1 MEPSYQEELI
11 HASLCYTPAVYDKY
25 LGVIFTLKPW
35 PVLKQRPLVSGAE
48 IFHEDRYAVAS
59 AGQTSRGEA
68 SANGFWA
75 VGNRCYLCDRA
86 QFERLYK
93 KIFKQFLGIR
103 DYTYVKQFKY
113 SLYV

>member
-1 MEPSYQEELI
+1 MVCAGHARRGENPCTGERMRHRRGNVGTDMEPSYQEELI

-59 AGQTSRGEA
+59 AG
-68 SANGFWA
+68 
-75 VGNRCYLCDRA
+75 
-86 QFERLYK
+86 
-93 KIFKQFLGIR
+93 
-103 DYTYVKQFKY
+103 
-113 SLYV
+113 